1 MVDADGNEK
10 AYPVRAV
17 RECEKA
23 QYAIVLVKSWQTEN
37 VAKKLKK
44 CLTENGVVLTLQNG
58 LGNGEI
64 LAKHLGAER
73 VAQGVITT
81 GASLFG
87 AGIARMGGEGLVSVE
102 THPRLG
108 AVNAI
113 LTEAAF
119 HLESVPD
126 VQSLIWSK
134 LAINAAINPLTAL
147 LDIPNGDLLKILEA
161 KKMMGELAC
170 EAASLALAQNISLSF
185 DDPGR
190 AAENIARKT
199 SSNISSMLQDLRR
212 GAPTEID
219 AICGA
224 IAQIGETLDVATP
237 LNKFCAE
244 LVRAKVNRG
253 KIWEI
258 KI

>member
-1 MVDADGNEK
+1 
-10 AYPVRAV
+10 
-17 RECEKA
+17 
-23 QYAIVLVKSWQTEN
+23 
-37 VAKKLKK
+37 
-44 CLTENGVVLTLQNG
+44 
-58 LGNGEI
+58 
-64 LAKHLGAER
+64 
-73 VAQGVITT
+73 
-81 GASLFG
+81 
-87 AGIARMGGEGLVSVE
+87 
-102 THPRLG
+102 
-108 AVNAI
+108 
-113 LTEAAF
+113 
-119 HLESVPD
+119 
-126 VQSLIWSK
+126 
-134 LAINAAINPLTAL
+134 
-147 LDIPNGDLLKILEA
+147 
-161 KKMMGELAC
+161 MMGELAC